1 MKEMVKTNYTILND
15 SWGWQIKQKI
25 ILFRENTGIKQLQ
38 RIETITKVDVF
49 QIPDK
54 TMINKWNTAKKK
66 SLLKLTQA
74 QRDSR

>member
-1 MKEMVKTNYTILND
+1 MTVGGGRLNR
-15 SWGWQIKQKI
+15 K
-25 ILFRENTGIKQLQ
+25 LLYFVRHIKQLQ

-54 TMINKWNTAKKK
+54 TMINKWNTAKNK